1 MIASLLLKRC
11 GPTQPVPTRGIIPS
25 GLAWEGLFQFLNS
38 QLGTG
43 AQFLAACQR
52 PANNAHEDKRA
63 NCATAI
69 LRDIAVCFRRV
80 GLSSQDAGHRARRG
94 LNLPVVPRSGRLPC
108 IVVQPRQS
116 RSIHD
121 SGATFSVG
129 AWRQRVNPPRAKRSE
144 EHTSELQSPDH
155 LVCRL
160 LLEKKK

>member
-1 MIASLLLKRC
+1 MFTSAAVLASVLVSVLIIASLFLKTF
-11 GPTQPVPTRGIIPS
+11 GSTQPVPTRGIIPS

-80 GLSSQDAGHRARRG
+80 GLSSQDAGHRARPG
-94 LNLPVVPRSGRLPC
+94 LNLPFVPPSARLPRDE
-108 IVVQPRQS
+108 V
-116 RSIHD
+116 
-121 SGATFSVG
+121 
-129 AWRQRVNPPRAKRSE
+129 PPRPFRR
-144 EHTSELQSPDH
+144 
-155 LVCRL
+155 V
-160 LLEKKK
+160 